1 MGQPGKINTN
11 LISWENRQANSLTA
25 YERLCLMKFLEIA
38 SRVTG
43 LSCPIFGVQWN
54 PPEPDRAIGRRV
66 IAFLEDRRILYVP
79 SEAET
84 PPHCVESALRIR
96 EFLTA
101 ELGRIDSKTP
111 LAQALMAMRAACRKF
126 LTSVEAED
134 GRIVL
139 YGASHNHYCS
149 WIFISALGELRG
161 VFGVHLA
168 TLSSSYGL
176 DIEDKLAKILPESSG
191 GG

>member
-1 MGQPGKINTN
+1 
-11 LISWENRQANSLTA
+11 
-25 YERLCLMKFLEIA
+25 MKFTEIV
-38 SRVTG
+38 SRITG

-54 PPEPDRAIGRRV
+54 PPESDRAIARRV
-66 IAFLEDRRILYVP
+66 IAFLEDRRVLYIP

-84 PPHCVESALRIR
+84 PRHCVESVLRIR

-101 ELGRIDSKTP
+101 ELGRIESGTP
-111 LAQALMAMRAACRKF
+111 MTQALRGMRAACRKF
-126 LTSVEAED
+126 LTAVEADD

-168 TLSSSYGL
+168 VLSSSYGL
-176 DIEDKLAKILPESSG
+176 DVEDQLAVILPEPGEG
-191 GG
+191 G